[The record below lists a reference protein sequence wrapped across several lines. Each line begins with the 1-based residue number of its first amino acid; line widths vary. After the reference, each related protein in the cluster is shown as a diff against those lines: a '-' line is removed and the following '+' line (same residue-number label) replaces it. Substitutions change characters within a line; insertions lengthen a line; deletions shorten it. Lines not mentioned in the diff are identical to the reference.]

1 VDDSFQLVGTA
12 IEDRYR
18 VDAVIGEG
26 GFGVVYRGYH
36 LRLEH
41 PIAIKCLKIP
51 GHFTSEARELFLS
64 RFREEGRILIKLA
77 DASGVPRIY
86 DYGIA
91 EARGQKVP
99 FLVLEWLDGQ
109 TLEDSMRA
117 RRSSGLGGLSPTE
130 ALFLFL
136 PAVDAIAVAH
146 EHHIAHRDIKP
157 PNMFLVR
164 GSKGPTMKVLDFG
177 IAKAMQEGEALA
189 QAKTQTATSFRA
201 FTPNYAAP
209 EQFAPKRYGASGPW
223 TDVHALGLLLFEM
236 LTAVQANKGED
247 LVECLEFATSESRP
261 SAKAA
266 GAAISDA
273 LEAVLARAIARNP
286 EQRFS
291 DAGAFAAALRALPE
305 ASALPTQ
312 PLAVTRLESQPA
324 TERGEPLPA
333 QLSQVSGRTTPLVAP
348 TPSAVAPPN
357 PAAATLIA
365 GAQPAPAGMLS
376 QQAERTELPFGGVG
390 APGANAVTNLE
401 APVLARPVQPVKP
414 RSSGGKGVAIG
425 AGLLVMVGIGA
436 VAFLSLRP
444 SQSSR
449 HQSLDA
455 EVSGVVSADYSLN
468 SEVSYAFEV
477 LPGRDLYVPV
487 PISETEV
494 KGKTHYRLTRIED
507 QIVQVDKVGPAGNVL
522 ESSAIKRQADGGW
535 TRTKTNGRQVIIETV
550 KQTAAG
556 IETHENRYGYPFEQ
570 GCARWQLTF
579 TKAGDIEKRI
589 CQDQGGH
596 VIIDS
601 SGCQVLAFT
610 SNEQH
615 QLVDAKCQ
623 QEDGTPVMDASGVY
637 TRKFAFDDKG
647 RLSEIAYYSI
657 GGSAVTNVNGCARNR
672 FTYDNASNIL
682 EQQCIGPTGMIT
694 TFANSAVAATRRSY
708 DANGCVL
715 EEMNV
720 DSSGRP
726 IQYGDAAGRRFGR
739 NQYCEEISS
748 AVVDVQGRLAGAA
761 DSVVSI
767 EQEFDGEGNAI
778 TQRCFNKQKK
788 PFNCA
793 GLAASKEDGSL
804 LRFTFDDKGRNLVE
818 KAFNAAGQPT
828 IAQLN
833 YQHEARKTYNE
844 YGQVVEVRHFDV
856 EGKPAPVL
864 GNVAVRRI
872 RYDALGSEV
881 SNASFGVNDEP
892 VADRTLVHEIRRS
905 YDELHRL
912 STVEL
917 RDERGELVKK
927 NSLLLG
933 RMTWPTRAAQLVVER
948 QGSQVWNRFLDA
960 TGKEISAL
968 DCSKPTTICEQ

>member
-1 VDDSFQLVGTA
+1 MDDSFQFVGTA

-26 GFGVVYRGYH
+26 GFGVVYRGFH

-51 GHFTSEARELFLS
+51 GHFTSEARELFLA

-77 DASGVPRIY
+77 DAPGVPRIY

-91 EARGQKVP
+91 ESRGQKVP

-109 TLEDSMRA
+109 TLEDSLRA
-117 RRSSGLGGLSPTE
+117 RRSSGLGGLSATE
-130 ALFLFL
+130 ALYLFL
-136 PAVDAIAVAH
+136 PAVDAIALAH

-236 LTAVQANKGED
+236 LTAAQANKGED

-261 SAKAA
+261 SARAA
-266 GAAISDA
+266 GAQISEA
-273 LEAVLARAIARNP
+273 LEAVLARALARNP
-286 EQRFS
+286 EQRFPN
-291 DAGAFAAALRALPE
+291 AGALAAALRALPE
-305 ASALPTQ
+305 SASLPTLH
-312 PLAVTRLESQPA
+312 PGVTRPVVELQPA

-333 QLSQVSGRTTPLVAP
+333 PLTDHSSRTTPLVAP
-348 TPSAVAPPN
+348 TPSAVVPAN
-357 PAAATLIA
+357 PAGATLLA
-365 GAQPAPAGMLS
+365 GGQPAAGTS
-376 QQAERTELPFGGVG
+376 QQADRTVVPFAGVG
-390 APGANAVTNLE
+390 PSGANAVTNLE
-401 APVLARPVQPVKP
+401 APVLARPVPTAKP
-414 RSSGGKGVAIG
+414 RSSGAKGVAIG
-425 AGLLVMVGIGA
+425 AGLLLSVGIGA

-444 SQSSR
+444 SQSSSN
-449 HQSLDA
+449 QSLDA
-455 EVSGVVSADYSLN
+455 EVSGVVSTDYAAK
-468 SEVSYAFEV
+468 SEISYAFEV
-477 LPGRDLYVPV
+477 LPGRDHYVPIPV
-487 PISETEV
+487 SAEEV
-494 KGKTHYRLTRIED
+494 KGKTHYRVTRLED
-507 QIVQVDKVGPAGNVL
+507 QIIQVDKVGPAGNVL
-522 ESSAIKRQADGGW
+522 ESSAIKRQVDGGW
-535 TRTKTNGRQVIIETV
+535 TRTKTNARQVIIETV

-579 TKAGDIEKRI
+579 NKAGDIEKRI

-615 QLVDAKCQ
+615 QLVDSKCQ

-647 RLSEIAYYSI
+647 RLSEVAFYSI
-657 GGSAVTNVNGCARNR
+657 GGSAVTDVNGCARNR
-672 FTYDNASNIL
+672 VTYDNASNIL
-682 EQQCIGPTGMIT
+682 EQQCIGPTGMIA
-694 TFANSAVAATRRSY
+694 TFANSAVAAIRRSY

-720 DSSGRP
+720 DTSGRP
-726 IQYGDAAGRRFGR
+726 IQHGEVAGRRFGR
-739 NQYCEEISS
+739 NQFCEEISS
-748 AVVDVQGRLAGAA
+748 AMVDVQGRLAGAA
-761 DSVVSI
+761 DTVVSI
-767 EQEFDGEGNAI
+767 EQEFDGEGNAV
-778 TQRCFNKQKK
+778 TQRCFNKAKK
-788 PFNCA
+788 SFNCA
-793 GLAASKEDGSL
+793 GTAASKEDGSL
-804 LRFTFDDKGRNLVE
+804 LRFTFDDKGRNLIE
-818 KAFNAAGQPT
+818 KAFNSAGQPT
-828 IAQLN
+828 IAQVN

-844 YGQVVEVRHFDV
+844 YGQIIEVRNFDV

-881 SNASFGVNDEP
+881 SNASFGVSDEP

-917 RDERGELVKK
+917 RDERGDLLKK

-933 RMTWPTRAAQLVVER
+933 RMTWPTRAAKLVVER
-948 QGSQVWNRFLDA
+948 QGTQVWNRFLDA
-960 TGKEISAL
+960 SGNEVSSL
-968 DCSKPTTICEQ
+968 DCSKPTTICER